1 MSRLHTLCLSDCP
14 ITELDIPQVSGAKV
28 RLNKL
33 ILSHTGVSSWTQ
45 VDSIKSMTRVRELRM
60 MDCPFNAAMD
70 PLARRQHLIARL
82 PNVEILNGGDPI
94 SENER
99 EQAERAFIRYYLDSP
114 AETRPSRWLELV
126 AIHGHLDPLVKID
139 LTPETVFRV
148 GVWFE
153 VSKMEDTLFIILL
166 QYWRIVSTL

>member
-1 MSRLHTLCLSDCP
+1 MSILHTLCLSDCP

-28 RLNKL
+28 GLTKL
-33 ILSHTGVSSWTQ
+33 ILSHTGVTSWTQ
-45 VDSIKSMTRVRELRM
+45 VDNIRDMTSVKELRM

-70 PLARRQHLIARL
+70 PVARRQHVIARL

-99 EQAERAFIRYYLDSP
+99 EQAERAFIRHYLDSP

-126 AIHGHLDPLVKID
+126 GIHGHLDPLVKID

-153 VSKMEDTLFIILL
+153 VG
-166 QYWRIVSTL
+166 